1 MIVFFFRLTSN
12 ESEKKRG
19 RTRCFRDSE
28 STGLFTSVCLSVYF
42 FRLLTNPIGIPSG
55 SNPSVQSCS
64 IQCTGHQDPILFSS
78 STNRVCCLVGLT
90 CLRLTFTGMIINWQF
105 LLPLSLVPIG
115 GIRPLLT
122 HGWSQNKTTWVV
134 VSPQVFFP
142 DTHSIF
148 RFRHF
153 LPFYF
158 FSFSF

>member
-1 MIVFFFRLTSN
+1 MKAK
-12 ESEKKRG
+12 KKRG

-28 STGLFTSVCLSVYF
+28 STGLFTSVCLSTFFVFSQIRLVYRRVATHPF
-42 FRLLTNPIGIPSG
+42 NPVQFNVLGIR
-55 SNPSVQSCS
+55 
-64 IQCTGHQDPILFSS
+64 IPILFSS